1 MEKRKTLEVTGMG
14 FVVSLTILFLV
25 CVFGK
30 ASAAG
35 PVPATIKIGVSNA
48 LTGIYASNGKEIQ
61 QGYKMALKH
70 INEAGGVFIKEF
82 NKKIPLEIL
91 FADNESDLTKA
102 GSRLEKLYSI
112 DKVDV
117 FLGGCIGALTIPQLA
132 IAEKYRMPIIAP
144 IMTSTAEFEKGYR
157 YTFTPFQSEQDQALA
172 FLDILDSIPKNQR
185 ATKIA
190 YLGVQDEWG
199 VATGKYLKEFAAK
212 RNFEIVN
219 FEMYSMAATDFSS
232 LIINAKR
239 GGADALMTTP
249 SRPQGVRLVKQM
261 KELDWSPKISYI
273 LRGATTSTWPQ
284 NLGKDG
290 DYVCHSSGWSFH
302 LKLPGVRELN
312 EDYRAAYGIF
322 PEATAG
328 VAYACVQIMA
338 DALQRAGS
346 LDREKIRN
354 AIAAT
359 NMMTVMGPMK
369 FKANGRGEGK
379 YNQAVNQW
387 QNGKEELVWPPDQA
401 TAPVAYPI
409 PPWKDR

>member
-1 MEKRKTLEVTGMG
+1 MSIG
-14 FVVSLTILFLV
+14 FVLSLTVLLLIEI
-25 CVFGK
+25 FGGSS
-30 ASAAG
+30 ASGA
-35 PVPATIKIGVSNA
+35 VPSTIKIGVSNA

-61 QGYKMALKH
+61 QGYKIALKH
-70 INEAGGVFIKEF
+70 INDAGGVYIKEF

-91 FADNESDLTKA
+91 FMDNESDLTKA
-102 GSRLEKLYSI
+102 GGRLEKLYSV

-117 FLGGCIGALTIPQLA
+117 FLGGCIGALTIPQMA

-144 IMTSTAEFEKGYR
+144 IMTSTAEFEKGYK
-157 YTFTPFQSEQDQALA
+157 YSFTPFQSEQDQANA

-185 ATKIA
+185 PNRIT

-212 RNFEIVN
+212 RNVEIVN
-219 FEMYSMAATDFSS
+219 YEMFSMAATDFSS
-232 LIINAKR
+232 LIINSKR
-239 GGADALMTTP
+239 AGADALFTTP

-261 KELDWSPKISYI
+261 KELDWSPKFSYI
-273 LRGATTSTWPQ
+273 IRGATTSTWPQ

-290 DYVCHSSGWSFH
+290 DYVCHTSGWSYH
-302 LKLPGVRELN
+302 LKLPGVQEFD
-312 EDYRAAYGIF
+312 EDYRSAYGNF

-369 FKANGRGEGK
+369 FKSNGRGEGK
-379 YNQAVNQW
+379 YNQTINQW
-387 QNGKEELVWPPDQA
+387 QNGKEELVWPKDQV
-401 TAPVAYPI
+401 TVPVAYPI
-409 PPWKDR
+409 PPWKER

>member
-1 MEKRKTLEVTGMG
+1 MGKKRKSKLMSIG
-14 FVVSLTILFLV
+14 FVLSLTVLLLIEI
-25 CVFGK
+25 CGGSS
-30 ASAAG
+30 ASGAA
-35 PVPATIKIGVSNA
+35 PSTIKIGVSNA

-61 QGYKMALKH
+61 QGYKIALKH
-70 INEAGGVFIKEF
+70 INDAGGVYIKEF
-82 NKKIPLEIL
+82 NKKSPLEIL
-91 FADNESDLTKA
+91 FMDNESDLTKA
-102 GSRLEKLYSI
+102 GGRLEKLYSV

-117 FLGGCIGALTIPQLA
+117 FLGGCIGALTIPQMA

-144 IMTSTAEFEKGYR
+144 IMTSTAEFEKGYK
-157 YTFTPFQSEQDQALA
+157 YSYTPFQSEQDQANA

-185 ATKIA
+185 PNRIT

-212 RNFEIVN
+212 RNVEIVN
-219 FEMYSMAATDFSS
+219 YEMFSMAATDFSS
-232 LIINAKR
+232 LIINSKR
-239 GGADALMTTP
+239 AGADALFTTP

-261 KELDWSPKISYI
+261 KELDWSPKFSYI
-273 LRGATTSTWPQ
+273 IRGATTSTWPQ

-290 DYVCHSSGWSFH
+290 DYVCHTSGWSYH
-302 LKLPGVRELN
+302 LKLPGVQEFD
-312 EDYRAAYGIF
+312 EDYRSAYGNF

-369 FKANGRGEGK
+369 FKSNGRGEGK
-379 YNQAVNQW
+379 YNQTINQW
-387 QNGKEELVWPPDQA
+387 QNGKEELVWPKDQV
-401 TAPVAYPI
+401 TVPLAYPI
-409 PPWKDR
+409 PPWKER